1 MTAGS
6 ILAPQVIPLRASI
19 PGKAKHEIDTNTLVA
34 IKSDSSAVTIYYTL
48 DGSKPQ
54 LFRKFGSRD
63 HTTFKYQEPI
73 TLPDGKITIKALAV
87 TKDGRESAIVTRV
100 FVVEYVTPNT
110 DGSHEDNAEE
120 SLNVLCRQEMGN
132 ELSDLRLGEKEV
144 NVESNFSCSGV
155 VREFQGLSQGKSYL
169 CSLLSGPRLLNA
181 SDVKEE
187 SNAAT
192 LPQLQAW
199 EQADVSLPTPT
210 PNLAEKKQQ
219 GTQTIGLFYPSS
231 KLLEQQSHRL
241 ASQKKQ
247 QNKISHPKVTA
258 ISPGQGYWRQ
268 QLAHICAHLR
278 SYAQNNLEF
287 RSVVGEPQLGRLI
300 SATVHKDSNQ
310 VSLHINYALAESK
323 ESKPVAFCCPERS
336 PSGEVGAG
344 LYDSQSAGDE
354 TSPSEKARRR
364 MSTWKCLG
372 EEDKLTAESRQLL
385 REVGPEGQGQPFLVE
400 QLIDEGA
407 DPNCTD
413 GAGPPALTLAVLNKH
428 PQVIPVLVQKGADID
443 RQSGRLK
450 NTALHE
456 ALSLG
461 LGGLGCIEALLRC
474 NASIKKENAH
484 GLTACDMALKSGNDQ
499 IMSLFA
505 GKLG

>member
-120 SLNVLCRQEMGN
+120 SLNVLCRQASYKHLWHLLQIVMIVFAAIVVV
-132 ELSDLRLGEKEV
+132 LSH
-144 NVESNFSCSGV
+144 
-155 VREFQGLSQGKSYL
+155 
-169 CSLLSGPRLLNA
+169 
-181 SDVKEE
+181 
-187 SNAAT
+187 
-192 LPQLQAW
+192 LQAW

-287 RSVVGEPQLGRLI
+287 RSVVGEPQLGRVR
-300 SATVHKDSNQ
+300 A
-310 VSLHINYALAESK
+310 
-323 ESKPVAFCCPERS
+323 
-336 PSGEVGAG
+336 
-344 LYDSQSAGDE
+344 
-354 TSPSEKARRR
+354 
-364 MSTWKCLG
+364 
-372 EEDKLTAESRQLL
+372 AESRQLL